1 MDQHESAEKAAIVG
15 RHGPWI
21 GYNLELAD
29 GEHTI
34 GADLVGAAD
43 ANIRRVVQLVADHAR
58 RPLPELRI
66 LDLGCHEGGFS
77 IELARQGSDVVGIEA
92 REAHFA
98 KACYAKDVLGLSNV
112 EFVRDDVRRVSV
124 DQYGRFDVVL
134 CLGILYHLPAPDV
147 VPFLEQVA
155 GLCARMAFVETQV
168 SLTGREEI
176 KSGDRSVRGHFAGE
190 NPRDPGAA
198 LDDTRSFWLTLPS
211 LLNVLAD
218 NGFTSA
224 VECLSP
230 PVLPLASLAD
240 HVTLLA
246 TKGKPVALRS
256 LPAVNRLPAEAW
268 RWPEGGRGVAHFS
281 HHPRRSL
288 RGLWARGR
296 ERRFDDYFADALA
309 KRPSA
314 EYVERWT
321 KP

>member
-1 MDQHESAEKAAIVG
+1 MDQHESAEKAAIVA

-29 GEHTI
+29 GEYTV

-43 ANIRRVVQLVADHAR
+43 ANIRRVVQLVADHAG
-58 RPLPELRI
+58 RPLSELRI

-77 IELARQGSDVVGIEA
+77 IEFARQGSNVVGIEA

-98 KACYAKDVLGLSNV
+98 KASYAKDVLGLTNV
-112 EFVRDDVRRVSV
+112 EFVHDDVRRVRAE
-124 DQYGRFDVVL
+124 QYGRFDVVL

-155 GLCARMAFVETQV
+155 ALCTRTAIVETQV
-168 SLTGREEI
+168 SLTGRDEI
-176 KSGDRSVRGHFAGE
+176 ESGGRAVRGHFAGE
-190 NPRDPGAA
+190 NPTNPGAA

-246 TKGKPVALRS
+246 TKGEPVALRS
-256 LPAVNRLPAEAW
+256 LPAVSRLPAEAW
-268 RWPEGGRGVAHFS
+268 RWREGGRGVAHFS
-281 HHPRRSL
+281 HHPSRSL
-288 RGLWARGR
+288 RGIWARGR
-296 ERRFDDYFADALA
+296 TRRFDDYFADALA
-309 KRPSA
+309 TRPSA